1 MGGRYGGSGMNDM
14 KHHFSAGVYAKE
26 QTLKAGYSVETHAHK
41 YDHLSIMLGGPVRVD
56 CDGEV
61 TEYAG
66 HACITIRAGVQHKIT
81 ALGDSVWFCIHA
93 TDITDPEKVDETLI
107 VED

>member
-1 MGGRYGGSGMNDM
+1 MNDVV
-14 KHHFSAGVYAKE
+14 HHFSAGVYAKE
-26 QTLKAGYSVETHAHK
+26 QYLKAGYSVETHAHK
-41 YDHLSIMLGGPVRVD
+41 YDHLSIMAGGPVLVD

-66 HACITIRAGVQHKIT
+66 HACIHIKAGVKHKIT

-93 TDITDPEKVDETLI
+93 TEETNPEKVDATLI
-107 VED
+107 LEG